1 MIANRYRIKGI
12 TLWWCPF
19 LLGFFRGVSIL
30 DGSFPGVGAFSM
42 VGHSGV
48 QSSMKIF
55 KKMGLL
61 VSFGGG
67 RLWAVRGGKIG
78 EAHFRVSHILLTQ
91 NRNAVRECA

>member
-1 MIANRYRIKGI
+1 M
-12 TLWWCPF
+12 
-19 LLGFFRGVSIL
+19 LGFFRGVSISG
-30 DGSFPGVGAFSM
+30 GSFPGVGAFSM

>member
-1 MIANRYRIKGI
+1 MIANRYRRKGI

-48 QSSMKIF
+48 QSDMVVL
-55 KKMGLL
+55 KKYGGVVSYWQLMGG
-61 VSFGGG
+61 SGEGG
-67 RLWAVRGGKIG
+67 
-78 EAHFRVSHILLTQ
+78 
-91 NRNAVRECA
+91 

>member
-1 MIANRYRIKGI
+1 MIANRYRREGI

-19 LLGFFRGVSIL
+19 LLGFFRGVSIS

-48 QSSMKIF
+48 QSSMKII
-55 KKMGLL
+55 KKLGLL
-61 VSFGGG
+61 VFFGGG

-91 NRNAVRECA
+91 NRNTVREYA

>member
-1 MIANRYRIKGI
+1 MIANRYRREGI

-19 LLGFFRGVSIL
+19 LLRFFRGVSIL

-67 RLWAVRGGKIG
+67 RSWAARGG
-78 EAHFRVSHILLTQ
+78 
-91 NRNAVRECA
+91 

>member
-1 MIANRYRIKGI
+1 M
-12 TLWWCPF
+12 
-19 LLGFFRGVSIL
+19 SISG
-30 DGSFPGVGAFSM
+30 GSFPGVGAFSM

-67 RLWAVRGGKIG
+67 RSWAARGGKNG
-78 EAHFRVSHILLTQ
+78 EAHFRVSHVSLAVTQ
-91 NRNAVRECA
+91 KRSANIGLAKPLAGRHEF

>member
-1 MIANRYRIKGI
+1 MIANRYRREGI

-48 QSSMKIF
+48 QSDMVVL
-55 KKMGLL
+55 KKYGGVVSYWQLMGG
-61 VSFGGG
+61 SGEGG
-67 RLWAVRGGKIG
+67 
-78 EAHFRVSHILLTQ
+78 
-91 NRNAVRECA
+91 